1 MTFFTPSPDGPHPD
15 PELQPEFYA
24 DVPAK
29 RLVAWVVD
37 TVLTV
42 AATALIV
49 LLTAFVGLFFL
60 PLLYLSVAFAYRTV
74 TIARNGATPGMRLM
88 AIGLRGPYGTAPTPA
103 EAALH
108 SGLFLAASIMVI
120 PQVISVVMML
130 TGARGQSL
138 GDVVLGTVMLNRAG
152 RV

>member
-74 TIARNGATPGMRLM
+74 TIARKGRQQTFRIVGVDEADAAKGWISFRSPM
-88 AIGLRGPYGTAPTPA
+88 AQAIL
-103 EAALH
+103 
-108 SGLFLAASIMVI
+108 
-120 PQVISVVMML
+120 
-130 TGARGQSL
+130 GARL
-138 GDVVLGTVMLNRAG
+138 GDVIEANEPLGEIYVEKIT
-152 RV
+152 